1 MPRGVLTAW
10 TPGSGKSLG
19 FIAAGLYVLTTRKR
33 EYINGVI
40 VLIMNKSLQSNAI
53 AEIERYVQC
62 LNQENLGLDL

>member
-1 MPRGVLTAW
+1 MAGEDLGERAVGNPMPRGVLTAW

-40 VLIMNKSLQSNAI
+40 VLIMNKSL
-53 AEIERYVQC
+53 
-62 LNQENLGLDL
+62 